1 MKTKIAMLALLG
13 LCVAVKAQVTEAT
26 NGNVGIGTT
35 NPTQKLQIS
44 GTDLDRILLSN
55 EVVNYNL
62 NSPKLSFYG
71 YTHGTQITGP
81 SIQKIN
87 TNGYGRGRLAF
98 LQHGGED
105 YTSETEVMSID
116 YNGNVGIGATSP
128 KSKLDLGGNYSNP
141 STYPNKITLWSGG
154 ANNYFGF
161 GVSEADLDY
170 FSQFNHRF
178 YTGYNG
184 SPGVE
189 RMVIASNGNV
199 GIGTTAPGSRLHI
212 NYPTSASNVSL
223 NGITVGRGT
232 VATSNKTS
240 YDKGIYS
247 GIGNF
252 SINSGVTDSGYKIAL
267 DASSFSTTTNFQG
280 TLKSNFGVWARAGI
294 YQASPGARIE
304 RAVAVEAQV
313 LDNVSGTTIDEVYGV
328 RINTGGYNKATINK
342 RYDLYAA
349 TTSADNYFA
358 GNVGIGTSSPN
369 EKLEVEG
376 RIKAQNLT
384 LTSTASFYSSET
396 GKTSRRMTI
405 NTIDG
410 DNMYLYNFDESA
422 TTFHTMNF
430 GGAHNL
436 NSGVTVLG
444 NGNVGVGIANPT
456 TKFDVS
462 GNLKSTGTLSLRS
475 TSESLG
481 DIISIYGDRLGSTE
495 MYGFGLES
503 ATLYSKAH
511 TNHRWY
517 IRRNA
522 DGGANAKMELN
533 DSRLYVNGNIGI
545 GVKDTKGFNLAVA
558 GSTGI
563 VAEKVTVK
571 LQSAWPDYVFT
582 NNYQLPTLEEVEQQI
597 KENGHLANIPS
608 AKEVKENGLELGEMN
623 KKLLEKVEEL
633 TLYTI
638 QQNKEIKKLKEE
650 NKQLKSLEERL
661 AKLEALLNKK

>member
-1 MKTKIAMLALLG
+1 MKTKIAMIALLG
-13 LCVAVKAQVTEAT
+13 LSITVKAQQVYETPVKVRSTSDAIISFQTLDDTWLYSQWLNSSNVRKAYMGFNSGLSTFILGLENGASKFAIP

-35 NPTQKLQIS
+35 GPTQKLQIS
-44 GTDLDRILLSN
+44 GTDLDRVLLSN
-55 EVVNYNL
+55 QEVNYSKS
-62 NSPKLSFYG
+62 SPKLSFFGFTYG
-71 YTHGTQITGP
+71 SQITGP
-81 SIQKIN
+81 SLQKIN
-87 TNGYGRGRLAF
+87 TASYGRGRLAF
-98 LQHGGED
+98 FQHGGED

-199 GIGTTAPGSRLHI
+199 GIGTTAPS
-212 NYPTSASNVSL
+212 
-223 NGITVGRGT
+223 
-232 VATSNKTS
+232 
-240 YDKGIYS
+240 
-247 GIGNF
+247 
-252 SINSGVTDSGYKIAL
+252 
-267 DASSFSTTTNFQG
+267 
-280 TLKSNFGVWARAGI
+280 
-294 YQASPGARIE
+294 
-304 RAVAVEAQV
+304 
-313 LDNVSGTTIDEVYGV
+313 
-328 RINTGGYNKATINK
+328 
-342 RYDLYAA
+342 
-349 TTSADNYFA
+349 
-358 GNVGIGTSSPN
+358 
-369 EKLEVEG
+369 EKLEVNGNIYLKGTLSFEG
-376 RIKAQNLT
+376 NLGNRLGTGSTLTLYDNDVNRRNRIILGADENGSYLKSTYGNGGTDAISFRDSGNNQVLKISESGNIGIGTPTPSSKLEVVGNIKAQNLT
-384 LTSTASFYSSET
+384 LSSTASFYSSET

-430 GGAHNL
+430 GGSHNL

-444 NGNVGVGIANPT
+444 NGNVGIG
-456 TKFDVS
+456 
-462 GNLKSTGTLSLRS
+462 TG
-475 TSESLG
+475 
-481 DIISIYGDRLGSTE
+481 
-495 MYGFGLES
+495 
-503 ATLYSKAH
+503 
-511 TNHRWY
+511 
-517 IRRNA
+517 
-522 DGGANAKMELN
+522 
-533 DSRLYVNGNIGI
+533 
-545 GVKDTKGFNLAVA
+545 DTKGFNLAVA

-597 KENGHLANIPS
+597 KEKGHLANIPS
-608 AKEVKENGLELGEMN
+608 AKEVKENGVELGEMN

-638 QQNKEIKKLKEE
+638 QQNKEIKMLKEE